1 MSAYFLSEA
10 FQTVYKQS
18 LTEDFNDNLRF
29 VDYML
34 EEDIE
39 AVVESLFWE
48 LQDYGCTAEEAFEA
62 LTEAASSDV
71 IMESYEIIS
80 EGRNPEVR
88 AIARQKKQ
96 EARAAQR
103 QQRAAELRSDKRASR
118 VQGGIRR
125 LKAAW
130 SGAKAGFGMAN
141 RAMSSVAGNVNQAR
155 KEGQAKLTSLLRTG
169 ADRIRK
175 IGSDL
180 SGETR
185 RQRELRSDVR
195 KNIRNVRAANRAAE
209 LDKFNR
215 QVAAELRAPG
225 PNISRTP
232 DTIDTATPSFTRR
245 TRSQGRVRT
254 GSTRVGAG
262 PNISRRPSAPSSS
275 ERRYPSEPSGQ
286 TTLFTSPLK
295 GKSAGV
301 DVKVPPSGMKP
312 YGKRKSAK
320 PLERTRQ
327 TTLLNR
333 FREEVDQELLIQY
346 IAEDIVN
353 SGYAN
358 NVEDALYI
366 IENLSEN
373 VLYEITQEYLAE

>member
-10 FQTVYKQS
+10 YQTVYKQS

-80 EGRNPEVR
+80 EVRNPEVR

-225 PNISRTP
+225 PNISR
-232 DTIDTATPSFTRR
+232 
-245 TRSQGRVRT
+245 
-254 GSTRVGAG
+254 
-262 PNISRRPSAPSSS
+262 RPSAPSSS